1 MTFIGAVRVLNFEQ
15 PLYTTK
21 TANPDRVTAPS
32 VPAFVNPYTIKTA
45 IHPRPYVGVSQS
57 QFFRDLVNFWR

>member
-21 TANPDRVTAPS
+21 TASPDRVTAPS

-45 IHPRPYVGVSQS
+45 IPAA
-57 QFFRDLVNFWR
+57 L